1 MDWSSLGKIVG
12 RVYDSSI
19 NYNNNNDNNNIN
31 NINDNDNNNDNDND
45 DNNSYEIKYPLIDH
59 SLGVAVL

>member
-31 NINDNDNNNDNDND
+31 NINDNDND
-45 DNNSYEIKYPLIDH
+45 DNNNSFEIKYPLIDH